1 LRLYPGSGRGGWR
14 ESGGY
19 CIANGTRIAMTRRR
33 ARLYGVLL
41 LLLGVGAAT
50 ALTLLALK
58 DNVTYF
64 RTPTEIVTGD
74 YPERASGRGLRLGGL
89 VEKGSIKHEGD
100 IITFQVTDLA
110 NTLTVRYQGIPPDLF
125 REEQG
130 VVAEGRINADGVFI
144 ADRILAKHDEK
155 YMPPEVA
162 GALKAGKK
170 SSTMSKP

>member
-1 LRLYPGSGRGGWR
+1 
-14 ESGGY
+14 
-19 CIANGTRIAMTRRR
+19 MTRKR

-41 LLLGVGAAT
+41 LLLGVGVGV

-64 RTPTEIVTGD
+64 RTPSEIVTGN

-89 VEKGSIKHEGD
+89 VEKGSITHNGD
-100 IITFQVTDLA
+100 VITFRVTDLA

-125 REEQG
+125 REGQG
-130 VVAEGRINADGVFI
+130 VVAEGRIGPDGIFT

-162 GALKAGKK
+162 AALKAGKIK
-170 SSTMSKP
+170 PSTP